1 MTPEQMDKNV
11 AKTWA
16 EFELLSDNS
25 EVDLRMDPVT
35 TQPAKKNI
43 LSYLLPRSG
52 GEANKRLKVDLYT
65 RIHHR
70 HLSGVMPTNWEDSIL
85 MKPSQAR

>member
-52 GEANKRLKVDLYT
+52 GEANKRLKVGFIYENT
-65 RIHHR
+65 PQTSEWCYAH
-70 HLSGVMPTNWEDSIL
+70 NWEDSIL
-85 MKPSQAR
+85 MKPLEAR